1 MKKSALVIA
10 IVLLVAAASGF
21 NWIWQSFGDSGEYAF
36 EFSGNNSVK
45 IVNPAVQIDGG
56 ETPGTLEVPVNSQF
70 TLTLDANPSTGYQ
83 WQLAESLDEGILELE
98 GKEYSSTATDAT
110 GAGGQEK
117 WTFSA
122 VGQGTTGISLEYA
135 RPWEEDVPP
144 AVKKSFTVV
153 VSGESAEPEPAP
165 GPTADI
171 TTVVGATLNFS
182 ISQPVVPGGEW
193 SLVGPLDESILKL
206 VGDEVISQEGLVGA
220 AIRVFTFK
228 AVGAGLTT
236 VYFENDF
243 NRASFTASIIER

>member
-1 MKKSALVIA
+1 MKKSVMVIA
-10 IVLLVAAASGF
+10 IALLVAAASGF
-21 NWIWQSFGDSGEYAF
+21 NWIWQSFDNSGEYAF

-45 IVNPAVQIDGG
+45 IVNPAGQIDGG
-56 ETPGTLEVPVNSQF
+56 EIPGILEVPLNSQF

-83 WQLAESLDEGILELE
+83 WQLSESLDEDVLKLE
-98 GKEYSSTATDAT
+98 GKEYSSPATDVL
-110 GAGGQEK
+110 GAGGKET

-122 VGQGTTGISLEYA
+122 VGQGTAGISLEYA

-144 AVKKSFTVV
+144 AVNKSFTVI

-206 VGDEVISQEGLVGA
+206 VGDEVITPEGLVGA
-220 AIRVFTFK
+220 SLRVFTFK

-243 NRASFTASIIER
+243 NRTSFTAYIIER